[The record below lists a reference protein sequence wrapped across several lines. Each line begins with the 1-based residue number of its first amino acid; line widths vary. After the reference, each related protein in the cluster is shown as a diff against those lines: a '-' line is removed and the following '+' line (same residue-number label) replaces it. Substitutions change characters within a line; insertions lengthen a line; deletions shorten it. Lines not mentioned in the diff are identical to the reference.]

1 MHIPACIIK
10 IISSFNGNDKQ
21 LKTEKGLRIMFLKSN
36 RFFSW
41 GSASRE
47 ESIHRFFQI
56 YDINSHAK
64 FVREHLSGDEYQFFY
79 SEWATE
85 SQVSDIISKVK
96 I

>member
-21 LKTEKGLRIMFLKSN
+21 LRTEKGLRIMFLKSN
-36 RFFSW
+36 KFFTW

-47 ESIHRFFQI
+47 DSIHRFFQI
-56 YDINSHAK
+56 YDINSHSN
-64 FVREHLSGDEYQFFY
+64 FVKEHLSVDEYSHFY
-79 SEWATE
+79 NDWATE
-85 SQVSDIISKVK
+85 TQVADIFSKIK